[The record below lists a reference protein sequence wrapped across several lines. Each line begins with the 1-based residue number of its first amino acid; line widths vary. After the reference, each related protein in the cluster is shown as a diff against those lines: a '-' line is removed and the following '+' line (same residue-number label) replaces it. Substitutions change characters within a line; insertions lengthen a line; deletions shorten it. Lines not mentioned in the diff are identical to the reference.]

1 MSAREHAASS
11 AVELR
16 LAEYRRRLAQT
27 VAWCGARASADNP
40 RAGLRTL
47 SAPPSIS
54 DASDL
59 ERERAVDAIA
69 LEREQALRRSHA
81 TPYRV
86 GARPGGPPAAGRL
99 LLYEPDMN
107 LFDGAAELESRGF
120 FDVDNI
126 PPWDTWVYY
135 VRYGDWRMEGDPPLP
150 GSGGAHASAG
160 ASYLVSWVPPEL
172 VELADAGVAVNPE
185 RCIVWASE
193 VDSVFTRRLFA
204 SP

>member
-1 MSAREHAASS
+1 MSSRDHAAPS

-16 LAEYRRRLAQT
+16 LAEYRRRLAQAI
-27 VAWCGARASADNP
+27 AWCGARATADNP
-40 RAGLRTL
+40 RASLRTL
-47 SAPPSIS
+47 EAPPSIS

-59 ERERAVDAIA
+59 ERERAVDRIAI
-69 LEREQALRRSHA
+69 EREQALRRSQA
-81 TPYRV
+81 TPYRA
-86 GARPGGPPAAGRL
+86 GARRGGPPGAGRL

-150 GSGGAHASAG
+150 GSGAHASAG

-172 VELADAGVAVNPE
+172 VELADAGVSVNPE
-185 RCIVWASE
+185 RCIVWASD
-193 VDSVFTRRLFA
+193 VDSAFTRRLCA
-204 SP
+204 AP